1 MNMFNFRAK
10 NKENTVTFT
19 VTNRTVIRVLILVTL
34 SIIALA
40 ALKRA
45 EHSLVLLFTALFLA
59 IALNAPVHALAE
71 SLPGRLRGN
80 RTLATSVSFFV
91 VVALLAS
98 FLAAVVPSVVRQ
110 TEEFISVAP
119 SLIEQ
124 TQTQNNGVG
133 RFVKDHGL
141 ESEINNASDQ
151 LRERLQHSTG
161 TAVSTITEIGSSIFS
176 VLTILVL
183 TFMMLIEGPHWVKFV
198 EELTPEDQQKHLS
211 TLSREMY
218 HVVRGYVNG
227 QVTLA
232 ALAAVLILPALL
244 ILGIGYPLALLVVVF
259 VCGLIPMVGHTI
271 GAVIVTA
278 VALFHSIPSAV
289 IILAYY
295 ILYQQI
301 ETYIIQPRIQANS
314 TNMSPLLVF
323 ASVVIGL
330 SFGGLLGG
338 LVAIPIAGCLR
349 VITLDYLESR
359 HILSSDTVIEE
370 ESPA

>member
-1 MNMFNFRAK
+1 MFSFRGK
-10 NKENTVTFT
+10 DKENTVTLT
-19 VTNRTVIRVLILVTL
+19 VTNRTVIRVLVLVTI

-45 EHSLVLLFTALFLA
+45 EHSLILVFTSLFLA
-59 IALNAPVHALAE
+59 VALNAPVHSLAQV
-71 SLPGRLRGN
+71 LPGKLRGN
-80 RTLATSVSFFV
+80 RTLATSISFFI
-91 VVALLAS
+91 VVALLIS
-98 FLAAVVPSVVRQ
+98 FLAAIIPSVVRQ

-119 SLIEQ
+119 TFIEES
-124 TQTQNNGVG
+124 QTQNNEIG
-133 RFVKDHGL
+133 RFVKDHHL
-141 ESEINNASDQ
+141 ESQINNVSSQ
-151 LRERLQHSTG
+151 LQERLQHSTG
-161 TAVSTITEIGSSIFS
+161 TAVSTITKIGSSIFS

-183 TFMMLIEGPHWVKFV
+183 TFMMLIEGPHWVKLAD
-198 EELTPEDQQKHLS
+198 ELTPQDERKHIAKLG
-211 TLSREMY
+211 LQMY

-232 ALAAVLILPALL
+232 ALAAILIFPALL

-271 GAVIVTA
+271 GAIIVTL

-301 ETYIIQPRIQANS
+301 ENYIIQPRIQANS

-323 ASVVIGL
+323 GSVVIGI

-349 VITLDYLESR
+349 VIALDYLEKV
-359 HILSSDTVIEE
+359 HILSANAVDEALE
-370 ESPA
+370 